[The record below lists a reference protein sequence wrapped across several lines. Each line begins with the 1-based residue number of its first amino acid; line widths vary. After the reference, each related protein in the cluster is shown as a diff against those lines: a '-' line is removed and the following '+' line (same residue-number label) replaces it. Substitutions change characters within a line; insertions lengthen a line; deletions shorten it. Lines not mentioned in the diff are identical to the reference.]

1 MAYVFLSHSN
11 KDKPFTRRLASDL
24 RKSGHSVWFDEA
36 EINIGDSLVAK
47 ISDGLRE
54 VDFVAAILST
64 ASIESAWVQKELEI
78 ASNREIR
85 EKKVVVLPIIIADV
99 ELPQFLQ
106 GKLYADFRNDEKY
119 TSEFE
124 KLLRALGQADV
135 PPSPSSSEIELL
147 RAELE
152 LVRERASRE
161 SKEARRAKDAA
172 YRGKS
177 EKLKAAIRQANEKFP
192 THAPINNTY
201 AFELAG
207 TIVTLDYAL
216 WALSKSLR
224 EGAHI
229 LEAFLTME
237 DGWTDIE
244 NMLSAYADMTEERK
258 S

>member
-99 ELPQFLQ
+99 ELPQ
-106 GKLYADFRNDEKY
+106 
-119 TSEFE
+119 
-124 KLLRALGQADV
+124 
-135 PPSPSSSEIELL
+135 
-147 RAELE
+147 
-152 LVRERASRE
+152 
-161 SKEARRAKDAA
+161 
-172 YRGKS
+172 
-177 EKLKAAIRQANEKFP
+177 
-192 THAPINNTY
+192 
-201 AFELAG
+201 
-207 TIVTLDYAL
+207 
-216 WALSKSLR
+216 
-224 EGAHI
+224 
-229 LEAFLTME
+229 
-237 DGWTDIE
+237 
-244 NMLSAYADMTEERK
+244 
-258 S
+258 